1 MKTIHLLYF
10 AFLREQ
16 AGTSSE
22 TIQTEAATILDL
34 YAELRTRHPF
44 TLPASSVRAAIAN
57 TYTPLTSPLTHNA
70 TIAFIPPVSGG

>member
-34 YAELRTRHPF
+34 YHELTARHPF
-44 TLPASSVRAAIAN
+44 TLPSASLRAAIDN
-57 TYTPLTSPLTHNA
+57 TYTPLSTPLTDET
-70 TIAFIPPVSGG
+70 TIALIPPVSGG

>member
-22 TIQTEAATILDL
+22 TIRTEAATILDL
-34 YAELRTRHPF
+34 YHELSARHPF
-44 TLPASSVRAAIAN
+44 TLPAASLRAAIDN
-57 TYTPLTSPLTHNA
+57 TYTPLSTPLTDNT
-70 TIAFIPPVSGG
+70 TIALIPPVSGG

>member
-16 AGTSSE
+16 AGTSTE

-34 YAELRTRHPF
+34 YAELRARHPF
-44 TLPASSVRAAIAN
+44 TLPATSVRAAIDN
-57 TYTPLTSPLTHNA
+57 TYTPLSTALIDNA
-70 TIAFIPPVSGG
+70 TIALIPPVSGG